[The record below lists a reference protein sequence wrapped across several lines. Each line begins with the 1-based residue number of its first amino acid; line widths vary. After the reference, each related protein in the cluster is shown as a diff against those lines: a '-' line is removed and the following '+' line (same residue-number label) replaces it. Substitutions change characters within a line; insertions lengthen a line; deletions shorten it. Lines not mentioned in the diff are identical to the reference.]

1 MSNTVERFK
10 FRVTIPLKLLLTL
23 LIILSACMSASVP
36 SGANTPVVWKLE
48 QHSDHL
54 GDCLV
59 YIYHD
64 GAKVV
69 CKTLKCELV
78 CKAPSWKVNCFRR
91 DEKIEWS
98 NEIQKFNGE
107 SMTNPFAKCRPPRL
121 EKLTALGTG
130 SKNGLKYTRYRTAIS
145 ATDVLCTTKE
155 ITAAPQ
161 VTEFL
166 SRLFRTPKAEGIPI
180 YRSLDHGLDRK
191 VEEAKIGTIEIGV
204 NADQRSGLV
213 TKLETKS
220 WKNIPFNA
228 AEFNLPSGFKQSK
241 EIYEVSYSS
250 EKKGDFSEIFDEIGF
265 KTDSRVLKNRKS
277 AR

>member
-1 MSNTVERFK
+1 
-10 FRVTIPLKLLLTL
+10 LKLLLAL
-23 LIILSACMSASVP
+23 LIILSAGMFASVAL
-36 SGANTPVVWKLE
+36 GANTPFVWQLE

-59 YIYHD
+59 YICRD

-78 CKAPSWKVNCFRR
+78 CKAPDWKVHCFRR
-91 DEKIEWS
+91 DEKIAWC

-107 SMTNPFAKCRPPRL
+107 SMTNPFARCRPPRL

-145 ATDVLCTTKE
+145 ATDVICTTKE
-155 ITAAPQ
+155 ITTAPQ
-161 VTEFL
+161 VAEFL

-180 YRSLDHGLDRK
+180 YRCIDHGLDRK
-191 VEEAKIGTIEIGV
+191 VEEAKVGTIKIGV

-220 WKNIPFNA
+220 WKNIPFKA
-228 AEFNLPSGFKQSK
+228 ADFKVPSGFKQSK

-265 KTDSRVLKNRKS
+265 KTDSRVLQNRKS
-277 AR
+277 TK

>member
-1 MSNTVERFK
+1 MSNSIERFK
-10 FRVTIPLKLLLTL
+10 FRVTNQLKLLLAL
-23 LIILSACMSASVP
+23 LIILSTCVLAPVAR
-36 SGANTPVVWKLE
+36 GANTPVVWKLE

-69 CKTLKCELV
+69 CKALKCELI
-78 CKAPSWKVNCFRR
+78 CKAPNWKVHCFRR

-107 SMTNPFAKCRPPRL
+107 TMTNPFARCRPPRL

-145 ATDVLCTTKE
+145 ATDVICTTKD
-155 ITAAPQ
+155 ISSAPQ
-161 VTEFL
+161 VAEFL

-180 YRSLDHGLDRK
+180 YRCLDHGLDRK
-191 VEEAKIGTIEIGV
+191 VEEAKIGTIKIGV

-213 TKLETKS
+213 TKLETKT
-220 WKNIPFNA
+220 WKNILFNIA
-228 AEFNLPSGFKQSK
+228 DFTVPSGFKQSK
-241 EIYEVSYSS
+241 EIFQVSYSS

-265 KTDSRVLKNRKS
+265 KTDSRTLKSRKS
-277 AR
+277 PR